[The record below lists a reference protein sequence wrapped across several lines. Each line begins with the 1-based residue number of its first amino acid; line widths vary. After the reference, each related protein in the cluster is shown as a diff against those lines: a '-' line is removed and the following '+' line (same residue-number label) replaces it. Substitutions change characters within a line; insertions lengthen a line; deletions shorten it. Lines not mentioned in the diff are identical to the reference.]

1 MKKDIHP
8 KYNEI
13 NVIWTD
19 GTITKTRSTYS
30 KSTDLRLDIDTNN
43 HPAWTGSATKISET
57 GRLAKFKSR
66 YGAASGGKAETD
78 APKADTAGTSEAKSA

>member
-30 KSTDLRLDIDTNN
+30 KGPDLRLDIDTNN
-43 HPAWTGSATKISET
+43 HPAWTGTAAKISEG
-57 GRLAKFKSR
+57 GRLAKFKNR
-66 YGAASGGKAETD
+66 YGNAAAGKVETD
-78 APKADTAGTSEAKSA
+78 GKTEDKKSA

>member
-1 MKKDIHP
+1 MKEGIHP
-8 KYNEI
+8 QYNEI

-30 KSTDLRLDIDTNN
+30 KGTDLRLDIDTNN
-43 HPAWTGSATKISET
+43 HPAWTGTAAKISET

-66 YGAASGGKAETD
+66 YGAAAGGKAETTEEKTD
-78 APKADTAGTSEAKSA
+78 DKKSA

>member
-1 MKKDIHP
+1 MKPGIHP
-8 KYNEI
+8 EYKEL

-30 KSTDLRLDIDTNN
+30 KGDLRLDIDTNT
-43 HPAWTGSATKISET
+43 HPAWTGTAAKISET

-66 YGAASGGKAETD
+66 YGSAAGGKD
-78 APKADTAGTSEAKSA
+78 NSEEKKSA

>member
-1 MKKDIHP
+1 MKEGIHP
-8 KYNEI
+8 QYNEI

-30 KSTDLRLDIDTNN
+30 KGTDLRLDIDTNN
-43 HPAWTGSATKISET
+43 HPAWTGTAAKISET

-66 YGAASGGKAETD
+66 YGAGAGGKTEGED
-78 APKADTAGTSEAKSA
+78 KKSA